1 MDIAAH
7 FKKAVARSVGKHQFT
22 PPAPSAPAAWIMSS
36 IIFNADG
43 SIQYKEKSYF
53 SASEALDAYI
63 DDSYLSCEPPDLNDT
78 KVNADQSPLELRA
91 KPNSGKLS
99 LFSEFSFKFL

>member
-7 FKKAVARSVGKHQFT
+7 FKKAVARLVGKHQFT

-43 SIQYKEKSYF
+43 SIQYKEQSYF

-63 DDSYLSCEPPDLNDT
+63 DDSYLSCVPPDLNDT
-78 KVNADQSPLELRA
+78 KVNADQSPLELQA